1 MLTKKQLDLL
11 DFINKRIREGQS
23 PFQASVEGATLRLRP
38 ILLTTLTTAAGLA
51 PMMFEKSF
59 QAKFLIP
66 MAVTLTWGLVFATV
80 LTLLIVPVINL
91 IFFDVLN
98 IWNRLWGVAP
108 PENEAP
114 TETVVSLPS

>member
-1 MLTKKQLDLL
+1 
-11 DFINKRIREGQS
+11 
-23 PFQASVEGATLRLRP
+23 
-38 ILLTTLTTAAGLA
+38 
-51 PMMFEKSF
+51 MMFEKSF

>member
-1 MLTKKQLDLL
+1 MQTGA
-11 DFINKRIREGQS
+11 RIG
-23 PFQASVEGATLRLRP
+23 F
-38 ILLTTLTTAAGLA
+38 ILLFAPLLLWLGLLIVIPHIDLFLLSLRERIGVGEYRTSLANYIAFFGEPLYLVTFMRTAIMSVL
-51 PMMFEKSF
+51 
-59 QAKFLIP
+59 
-66 MAVTLTWGLVFATV
+66 ATV